1 MALFLFKFDNQFN
14 DMKRIILI
22 AFIPFLIASCTQ
34 IIPYTDQVREQF
46 DLTPE
51 NMMKVQFYT
60 SANIILEKSQS
71 SGNQTTGT
79 SGELVINSSKTQ
91 DRIIIPTNTRGVFE
105 KMGDN
110 NEIIVRF
117 EMGSGRVIKFATRV
131 TQTSGKYYLVADWK
145 NNGGTLE
152 YGNDTYKVG
161 TGGSSAFLQIRL
173 KKMQRVTR
181 KDRIVKGMKV

>member
-1 MALFLFKFDNQFN
+1 
-14 DMKRIILI
+14 MKRIL
-22 AFIPFLIASCTQ
+22 AFIFIPLLISSCSQ
-34 IIPYTDQVREQF
+34 ILPYTDQLRDQF

-60 SANIILEKSQS
+60 SSNIILEKSHS

-79 SGELVINSSKTQ
+79 AGELVINSSKTQ

-110 NEIIVRF
+110 NEIVVRF
-117 EMGSGRVIKFATRV
+117 EMGSGKVIRFATRV

-152 YGNDTYKVG
+152 YGNETYKVG
-161 TGGSSAFLQIRL
+161 TGGSSAFLQVRM
-173 KKMQRVTR
+173 KKMQKITR